1 MEWLLIA
8 MMSGNGRAILAQTYE
23 TKAECIQSRD
33 WIASY
38 PMSIAVQCFP
48 HTKTKILEKRVN

>member
-8 MMSGNGRAILAQTYE
+8 MMSGDGRAILAQTFE
-23 TKAECIQSRD
+23 TRAECIQSRD
-33 WIASY
+33 WIASNS
-38 PMSIAVQCFP
+38 MNIAVQCFS